1 MPRIFVALTPNKIFN
16 KQIIEIK
23 KELKKGILKEQN
35 ISWQENN
42 NHHITLNFIGEMEPE
57 QLDQLN
63 AGIENFITLRSSI
76 ALEIVEISLFPNSSG
91 QVLVAHINPTTQLKK
106 IHDHLGSLISSIGF
120 ETHLKKFRPHITL
133 GRFKDKNS
141 EDFSFNEGRENIKS
155 IALTIDTYESE
166 FEFGKV
172 NFKLIKS
179 FKN

>member
-1 MPRIFVALTPNKIFN
+1 MARIFVALTPTKTFN

-23 KELKKGILKEQN
+23 KDLKKGILKNQN
-35 ISWQENN
+35 ISWQENS

-63 AGIENFITLRSSI
+63 VGIENFITSRSPI

-91 QVLVAHINPTTQLKK
+91 QVLVAYINLTAQLKR
-106 IHDHLGSLISSIGF
+106 IHDRLGDLISSIGF

-133 GRFKDKNS
+133 GRFKEKTS
-141 EDFSFNEGRENIKS
+141 EDFSFHEVTENIRS
-155 IALTIDTYESE
+155 ISLTIDTYESE
-166 FEFGKV
+166 FESGKV